1 MAVCTNCGASNAE
14 GTKFCVTC
22 GATLG
27 DAPAPES
34 WRASGNLDA
43 DAGANADTTGPAGTS
58 STGYASDAGASSS
71 SYTPGASAGGY
82 TPPPPSS
89 YPSYTPTQ
97 SPQSYQPQGTAG
109 GAQPMHPAIPAI
121 ISLFL
126 PGIGLLFVPD
136 KQKLGLMV
144 FGGYIVLW
152 FICFLLTFLVIGA
165 CLFLLFPLL
174 HIAAAIQSWDEA
186 AKSSG
191 GQFQPLLFK

>member
-1 MAVCTNCGASNAE
+1 MAVCTNCGTSNAD

-27 DAPAPES
+27 NAPAPES

-43 DAGANADTTGPAGTS
+43 TQAS
-58 STGYASDAGASSS
+58 STTDQTGGTASG
-71 SYTPGASAGGY
+71 YTPGASAGSY

-89 YPSYTPTQ
+89 YPSYTPMQT
-97 SPQSYQPQGTAG
+97 PQSYQPQGAG
-109 GAQPMHPAIPAI
+109 GSQPMHPAVPAI

-126 PGIGLLFVPD
+126 PGIGLLLVPD

-152 FICFLLTFLVIGA
+152 FVCFLLTFLVIGA

-191 GQFQPLLFK
+191 GQFQPILFK